1 MHIRGIEIKH
11 EMMLASEPFEKMKSG
26 QKIIELRLYDERRQ
40 TITIGDY
47 IVFYLLNDKRKKL
60 TTEAVCLHIF
70 DDFSQLYESLDLLK
84 CGYTLDDIETA
95 RPEEMERYYPP
106 EQIRKYGA
114 LGIELRLLHG

>member
-1 MHIRGIEIKH
+1 
-11 EMMLASEPFEKMKSG
+11 MKSG

-60 TTEAVCLHIF
+60 TTEVACLHIF